1 MISNELIKI
10 INEENIHLMHNEL
23 DTDVL
28 GTFLSID
35 GLNIIIINE
44 VIFEN
49 SLLYNTVLAEEIGHY
64 FVSKGDLVPYDT
76 NSLKVD
82 LNYEK
87 EENKA
92 LRWALNYFLPTK
104 KVVYFILKSN
114 QVNIHEL
121 SEYFGVTEDFIMQKF
136 YFLSLNQDKIKLS
149 STKFLILSSYP
160 TIYIYED
167 YERSL
172 HERIS

>member
-1 MISNELIKI
+1 MISKELIKI
-10 INEENIHLMHNEL
+10 INEENIHLMHDDL
-23 DTDVL
+23 DKDIL

-35 GLNIIIINE
+35 GLNIIIINAA
-44 VIFEN
+44 IFEN
-49 SLLYNTVLAEEIGHY
+49 SLLYNTVLAEEIAHY

-76 NSLKVD
+76 NSFQVD

-92 LRWALNYFLPTK
+92 LRWALNYFLPTE
-104 KVVYFILKSN
+104 KVIDFILKSN
-114 QVNIHEL
+114 QINLFEL
-121 SEYFGVTEDFIMQKF
+121 SEYFGVTEDFILQKF
-136 YFLSLNQDKIKLS
+136 YFLSLNQDNIRLS